1 MRQKVRDFQSLH
13 ERYLSLQHR
22 YNSMVNGEE
31 KKQEDLKCL
40 IDYQTTSA
48 QSMVREIDELKAIQC
63 E

>member
-31 KKQEDLKCL
+31 KKQEDLKGL